1 VSEEFACFSYD
12 DNHDFHLDDSSI
24 KYYYTPQLG
33 ADLSKGYESFQKL
46 DDSKD
51 GHLDAL
57 LRTIMAHELEQGKK
71 IDAEVIT
78 WRGMMTKVSEASQ
91 GLRSVYG

>member
-1 VSEEFACFSYD
+1 M
-12 DNHDFHLDDSSI
+12 DDSSV

-57 LRTIMAHELEQGKK
+57 LKTIMAYEQEQGKK
-71 IDAEVIT
+71 IDAEIIT
-78 WRGMMTKVSEASQ
+78 WRGMMTKVSCPADGQ
-91 GLRSVYG
+91 VIHG